1 MRTITPEA
9 AGISS
14 RHVLSFVQALE
25 AANLSTHSVLMARG
39 DAIFTES
46 YYAPFHRDFKHRMY
60 SVSKT
65 FVSMAIGFCEQEG
78 LLCLD
83 DPMSKYLP
91 EYLSEQ
97 TDPRIRT
104 VTIREM
110 LKMETSFDGSANW
123 FARKPA
129 DRTAV
134 YFDLK
139 SNKNANCLFAYDSSG
154 SYMLGVIVERLMG
167 KDFLKALQERV
178 LDRIGFSRD
187 AYCLTAP
194 GGFAWGD
201 SGVMCTSRDLLLF
214 ARFVLNGGAWNGEQI
229 LSADYVRK
237 ATDTSVCNNDYGFLG
252 AHNSY
257 GYGYQIWGMADGCF
271 AMLGMG
277 NQLAFCSPKHDFI
290 FVITSDNQG
299 NPHGYETILSALH
312 THIMPNLGAPMAEDQ
327 EAHAALSAF
336 TADRRLFFL
345 DGPVDAPIR
354 QRINGKTFRAAP
366 NPMGITSFSL
376 RFEGDGGVFAYE
388 NATGKK
394 ELPFGL
400 GRNAFGKFPEEG
412 YSDLIGTVYA
422 PGNKYDCAVS
432 ADFPEPS
439 KLRIRVQIIDKYFG
453 NLAIVFGFRDENTVT
468 VRMVK
473 CAEAFLDEYEGLM
486 DATAE

>member
-1 MRTITPEA
+1 MHTITPEA

-14 RHVLSFVQALE
+14 RHVLAFYKALE
-25 AANLSTHSVLMARG
+25 RAHLSTHSVLMARG

-65 FVSMAIGFCEQEG
+65 FVSAAIGLCVQDG
-78 LLCLD
+78 LLALD

-91 EYLSEQ
+91 EYVRED

-110 LKMETSFDGSANW
+110 LKMETSFDGSPNW
-123 FARKPA
+123 FYSGTE

-134 YFDLK
+134 YFGLK

-154 SYMLGVIVERLMG
+154 SYMLGVVVERVTG
-167 KDFLKALQERV
+167 KSFYEYLRERV
-178 LDRIGFSRD
+178 LDRIGVSKD
-187 AYCLTAP
+187 SYCLTVP
-194 GGFAWGD
+194 GGSAWGD
-201 SGVMCTSRDLLLF
+201 SGVMCTARDLLLF
-214 ARFVLNGGAWNGEQI
+214 ARLWLKGGVWEGEQ
-229 LSADYVRK
+229 LLPADYVK
-237 ATDTSVCNNDYGFLG
+237 EATDVSVCNTDYGFLG
-252 AHNSY
+252 AHGTY
-257 GYGYQIWGMADGCF
+257 GYGYQIWGQADGCLS
-271 AMLGMG
+271 MLGMG
-277 NQLAFCSPKHDFI
+277 NQVAFWSPRHDFI
-290 FVITSDNQG
+290 FVINSDNQG
-299 NPHGYETILSALH
+299 NPHGYESIFSALYP
-312 THIMPNLGAPMAEDQ
+312 HIVENLGDPMPEDPD
-327 EAHAALSAF
+327 ALAALRAY
-336 TADRRLFFL
+336 TERCELFFL

-354 QRINGKTFRAAP
+354 QKINGKTFRPAP
-366 NPMGITSFSL
+366 NKMGITSFSL
-376 RFEGDGGVFAYE
+376 CFEGDGGVFAYE

-400 GRNAFGKFPEEG
+400 GHNAFGKFPEEG
-412 YSDLIGTVYA
+412 YSDLIGTLPA

-432 ADFPEPS
+432 ADFPEPY

-473 CAEAFLDEYEGLM
+473 CAEAFLDEYDGLM